1 MTTPTDKMGMGMGM
15 GMRRMTATDL
25 AKLDTR
31 SPSFCGVVAQVWQ
44 EDSPE
49 AQ

>member
-1 MTTPTDKMGMGMGM
+1 MSTPTDKMGM

-31 SPSFCGVVAQVWQ
+31 DPSFCGVVAQVWYWGLGLR
-44 EDSPE
+44 
-49 AQ
+49 A